1 MTVKNPLDFVDEENG
16 LNGETVYNKMY
27 PRVLERGPVSTFRRY
42 TPDQARRTGCNG
54 WLFDK
59 KEIGWQLL
67 EQQELPDNHHNG
79 QVVNSDWSKYTQL
92 ERVNQSLDLGPG
104 FNGLTSRSLATISET
119 VDAVDTYE
127 PCNVAT
133 RNNVSSWGI
142 TNINTKLLQTCKNT
156 ILEDVK
162 TIEWEKYELVRLG
175 TTSRE
180 LIYST
185 VYPHIQARYV
195 IFAQTPS
202 EAIIGILESQGY
214 EQIDTKLNCQGNLR
228 GKPKTLPPMYEKTK
242 Y

>member
-27 PRVLERGPVSTFRRY
+27 PRVLERGPVTVYRRY
-42 TPDQARRTGCNG
+42 TPEQVRRIGFNG

-67 EQQELPDNHHNG
+67 DKEELPDNNHNG
-79 QVVNSDWSKYTQL
+79 QVINSDWGKYAQL
-92 ERVNQSLDLGPG
+92 ETVEKSLDFGPG
-104 FNGLTSRSLATISET
+104 FNGLTSRKIAMISHT

-142 TNINTKLLQTCKNT
+142 TNINTTLLHTCKNT
-156 ILEDVK
+156 ILENAK
-162 TIEWEKYELVRLG
+162 TIEWAKYNLIRFG

-185 VYPHIQARYV
+185 VYPDIQARYI
-195 IFAQTPS
+195 IFSTAPS
-202 EAIIGILESQGY
+202 EAIVGILESQGY
-214 EQIDTKLNCQGNLR
+214 EQIDTKLNCQGNYR